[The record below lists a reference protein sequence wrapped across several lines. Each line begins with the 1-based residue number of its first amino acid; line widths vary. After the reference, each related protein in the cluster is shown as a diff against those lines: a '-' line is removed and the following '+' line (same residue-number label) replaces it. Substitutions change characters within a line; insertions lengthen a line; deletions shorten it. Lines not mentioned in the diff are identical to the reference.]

1 MSGRGVR
8 VAGAPVFVRPVS
20 FGVGSVYARDMRIA
34 LIGTDTDCG
43 KTTVACALLRAARA
57 SGTRAL
63 PFKPTASGEAGEAGD
78 PERLVAAAR
87 LAGLTVEEVCPQRF
101 PLEVAPGL
109 AEPGGADMAWNTWRE
124 GQVISD
130 GGPLAKARAV
140 LSGLEARYAPTL
152 TVIEGAG
159 GLWVPMPGGT
169 WLPAWISALRASP
182 VVVGRLG
189 LGTINHTLL
198 TIAELG
204 RLGLPPR
211 GFFLSETRA
220 SEDPS
225 RAHNERVIAAASGLP
240 CLGVLRFENGEQDH
254 SWLRPRAWERLL
266 GLA

>member
-1 MSGRGVR
+1 MQGC
-8 VAGAPVFVRPVS
+8 
-20 FGVGSVYARDMRIA
+20 MRIA

-43 KTTVACALLRAARA
+43 KTTVACALLRAARTA
-57 SGTRAL
+57 GVRAL
-63 PFKPTASGEAGEAGD
+63 PFKPAASGACGEEAD
-78 PERLVAAAR
+78 PERLVAAAS
-87 LAGLTVEEVCPQRF
+87 LPGLTAAEVCPQRF
-101 PLEVAPGL
+101 AAPVAPGL
-109 AEPGGADMAWNTWRE
+109 AEPGGTDMAWSTWRE
-124 GQVISD
+124 GQATPD
-130 GGPLAKARAV
+130 NGPLAAARAV

-169 WLPAWISALRASP
+169 WLPAWISAMRAAP

-204 RLGLPPR
+204 RIGLPPR

-220 SEDPS
+220 SDDPS
-225 RAHNERVIAAASGLP
+225 RAHNERVITAASGLP
-240 CLGVLRFENGEQDH
+240 CLGVLAFNNSGEQDGK
-254 SWLRPRAWERLL
+254 WLRPRAWERLL